1 MDCPP
6 CYPRKRPEFKCDGV
20 FLLMFPIDSGTA
32 DGAGHLNFMAKDSD
46 PLADAF
52 GTKET
57 GGLFSGLLAEESAV
71 DRRMMWRLGT
81 WAVAAVGAVV
91 VAVMANQT
99 QLGWRRD
106 QVAAADL
113 ARQADRLQLLTKE
126 SQNEAR
132 RLAAAIETLNTDRDR
147 LYSRLTVLEQ
157 GLDSVTGAIA
167 RQTAATP
174 QAARSQDAAPAAPS
188 VAPVAS
194 MPAPGSDKP
203 RAEAS
208 RDSSKDAQKDTAK
221 EVAKEPASPPPQTAA
236 AASLVQ
242 QSPATTSA
250 LPAIPLVPS
259 KSIMAPPDPAASKL
273 IQPETTEKAAE
284 KKTEPAP
291 APTEVAA
298 ASAKPPE
305 ATESEAPAIAIQQTR
320 FAIDLGGANSI
331 DGLRALWR
339 GVTKTNPEIA
349 ALRPIIMIK
358 EGSTGLGMQLRLGAG
373 PLINAAAAARLCA
386 GLTENDRHCE
396 TTVFDGQRLSM
407 RGGQEKGQDKKG
419 QDKEQEKS
427 QDKVQEKNAEK
438 NQDSAPQAETAPAP
452 TPSAKPEKHRRSY
465 SSKRSSKREEPAPAP
480 VPAQPAPA
488 KPETASAGS
497 TLSSFFRR

>member
-1 MDCPP
+1 
-6 CYPRKRPEFKCDGV
+6 
-20 FLLMFPIDSGTA
+20 
-32 DGAGHLNFMAKDSD
+32 MARDSD

-57 GGLFSGLLAEESAV
+57 GGLFSGLLAEESTS
-71 DRRMMWRLGT
+71 DRRMMWRLGS
-81 WAVAAVGAVV
+81 WGVAAVGAVI

-99 QLGWRRD
+99 QIGWRRD
-106 QVAAADL
+106 QVASVDL
-113 ARQADRLQLLTKE
+113 SRQADRLQMLTRE

-132 RLAAAIETLNTDRDR
+132 RLASAIETLNTDRDR
-147 LYSRLTVLEQ
+147 LYSRVTVLEQ
-157 GLDSVTGAIA
+157 GLDSITGAIA
-167 RQTAATP
+167 RQNAASP
-174 QAARSQDAAPAAPS
+174 QASAAKPQNMSAAAAQPAPAAPS
-188 VAPVAS
+188 VAPVTS
-194 MPAPGSDKP
+194 TPAPASDKL
-203 RAEAS
+203 RTEAS
-208 RDSSKDAQKDTAK
+208 RDSSKDPAKDH
-221 EVAKEPASPPPQTAA
+221 ASPQTAP
-236 AASLVQ
+236 AASLVS

-250 LPAIPLVPS
+250 LAMLPLVPS
-259 KSIMAPPDPAASKL
+259 KSIMAPPEPVASKL

-284 KKTEPAP
+284 KKPEPAP

-305 ATESEAPAIAIQQTR
+305 AGESEAPAIAVQQTR

-339 GVTKTNPEIA
+339 GLIKSNPEIA

-358 EGSTGLGMQLRLGAG
+358 EGTGSLGMQLRLGAG

-386 GLTENDRHCE
+386 GLGENRRCE

-407 RGGQEKGQDKKG
+407 RGGQEKAQDKP
-419 QDKEQEKS
+419 QDKEQDKNSEKS
-427 QDKVQEKNAEK
+427 QDPV
-438 NQDSAPQAETAPAP
+438 PQAEAAPAP
-452 TPSAKPEKHRRSY
+452 APSAKPDKHRRS
-465 SSKRSSKREEPAPAP
+465 SSNKRSSKREEPAPP
-480 VPAQPAPA
+480 PAAQPPAPA

>member
-6 CYPRKRPEFKCDGV
+6 CYPRKRPEFKCDRV
-20 FLLMFPIDSGTA
+20 FLLMFPIDSGTP
-32 DGAGHLNFMAKDSD
+32 DRAGHLNFMAKDSD

-71 DRRMMWRLGT
+71 DRRLMWRLGT
-81 WAVAAVGAVV
+81 WAATAVGAVV
-91 VAVMANQT
+91 MAVMANQA

-106 QVAAADL
+106 QVASADL
-113 ARQADRLQLLTKE
+113 ARQADRLQMLTRE
-126 SQNEAR
+126 SQAEAR
-132 RLAAAIETLNTDRDR
+132 RLAAAIETLNSDRDR
-147 LYSRLTVLEQ
+147 LYSRVTVLEQ

-167 RQTAATP
+167 KQTAATP
-174 QAARSQDAAPAAPS
+174 QAAKPQDAAPAAPS

-194 MPAPGSDKP
+194 TPAPSDKP

-208 RDSSKDAQKDTAK
+208 RDSSKDTQKDAAK
-221 EVAKEPASPPPQTAA
+221 DTVKDTVKEPASPPPQTAA

-242 QSPATTSA
+242 QSPATNSA

-273 IQPETTEKAAE
+273 IQPETSEKAAE
-284 KKTEPAP
+284 KKAEPTP
-291 APTEVAA
+291 APTEVAS

-305 ATESEAPAIAIQQTR
+305 ATESEAPAIAVQQTR

-349 ALRPIIMIK
+349 GLRPIIMIK

-373 PLINAAAAARLCA
+373 PLINAAAAAKLCA
-386 GLTENDRHCE
+386 GLTENERHCE

-407 RGGQEKGQDKKG
+407 RGGQEKSQDKG
-419 QDKEQEKS
+419 QDKS
-427 QDKVQEKNAEK
+427 QDRVQEKTSEK

-452 TPSAKPEKHRRSY
+452 APSAKPDKHRRSY
-465 SSKRSSKREEPAPAP
+465 SSKRSSKREEPAP
-480 VPAQPAPA
+480 VPAPQQPAPA
-488 KPETASAGS
+488 KPETATAGS

>member
-1 MDCPP
+1 
-6 CYPRKRPEFKCDGV
+6 
-20 FLLMFPIDSGTA
+20 
-32 DGAGHLNFMAKDSD
+32 MAKDSD

-57 GGLFSGLLAEESAV
+57 GGLFSGLLAEESAF
-71 DRRMMWRLGT
+71 DRRMMWRLGS
-81 WAVAAVGAVV
+81 WGVAAVGAVV
-91 VAVMANQT
+91 IAVMANQA

-106 QVAAADL
+106 QVASADL
-113 ARQADRLQLLTKE
+113 VRQADRLQLLTRE

-132 RLAAAIETLNTDRDR
+132 RLAAAVETLNADRDR
-147 LYSRLTVLEQ
+147 LYSRVTVLEQ

-167 RQTAATP
+167 RQSAKPQDTP
-174 QAARSQDAAPAAPS
+174 APDAQPAAPS

-194 MPAPGSDKP
+194 MPSPSSDKP
-203 RAEAS
+203 RAAAAKEQAKEPT
-208 RDSSKDAQKDTAK
+208 KDTVKETAK
-221 EVAKEPASPPPQTAA
+221 EPSSPPPQSAA

-250 LPAIPLVPS
+250 LPMLPLVPS

-273 IQPETTEKAAE
+273 TQPETTEKTTEKTAE
-284 KKTEPAP
+284 KKPEPTP
-291 APTEVAA
+291 APTEIAA

-305 ATESEAPAIAIQQTR
+305 ATESEAPAIAVQQTR

-339 GVTKTNPEIA
+339 GVTKSNPEVA
-349 ALRPIIMIK
+349 TLRPIIMIK
-358 EGSTGLGMQLRLGAG
+358 EGTTGLGMQLRLGAG
-373 PLINAAAAARLCA
+373 PLINAAAAAKLCA
-386 GLTENDRHCE
+386 GLAENDRHCE

-407 RGGQEKGQDKKG
+407 RGGSEKG
-419 QDKEQEKS
+419 QEKS
-427 QDKVQEKNAEK
+427 QDRIQEKNAEK
-438 NQDSAPQAETAPAP
+438 NPDAAPQAETAPAP
-452 TPSAKPEKHRRSY
+452 APTAKPDKRRRSY

-480 VPAQPAPA
+480 AAQPAAPA

>member
-1 MDCPP
+1 
-6 CYPRKRPEFKCDGV
+6 
-20 FLLMFPIDSGTA
+20 
-32 DGAGHLNFMAKDSD
+32 MAKDSD

-57 GGLFSGLLAEESAV
+57 GGLFSGLLAEESAF
-71 DRRMMWRLGT
+71 DRRMMWRLGS
-81 WAVAAVGAVV
+81 WGVAAVGAVV
-91 VAVMANQT
+91 IAVMANQA

-106 QVAAADL
+106 QVASADL
-113 ARQADRLQLLTKE
+113 VRQADRLQLLTRE

-132 RLAAAIETLNTDRDR
+132 RLAAAVETLNADRDR
-147 LYSRLTVLEQ
+147 LYSRVTVLEQ

-167 RQTAATP
+167 RQSAKPQDTP
-174 QAARSQDAAPAAPS
+174 APDAQPAAPS

-194 MPAPGSDKP
+194 MPSPSSDKP
-203 RAEAS
+203 RAAAAKEQAKEAT
-208 RDSSKDAQKDTAK
+208 KDTVKETAK
-221 EVAKEPASPPPQTAA
+221 EPSSPPPQSAA

-250 LPAIPLVPS
+250 LPMLPLVPS

-273 IQPETTEKAAE
+273 TQPETTEKTTEKTAE
-284 KKTEPAP
+284 KKPEPTP
-291 APTEVAA
+291 APTEIAA

-305 ATESEAPAIAIQQTR
+305 ATESEAPAIAVQQTR

-339 GVTKTNPEIA
+339 GVTKSNPEVA
-349 ALRPIIMIK
+349 TLRPIIMIK
-358 EGSTGLGMQLRLGAG
+358 EGTTGLGMHLRLGAG
-373 PLINAAAAARLCA
+373 PLINAAAAAKLCA
-386 GLTENDRHCE
+386 GLAENDRHCE

-407 RGGQEKGQDKKG
+407 RGGSEKG
-419 QDKEQEKS
+419 QEKS
-427 QDKVQEKNAEK
+427 QDRIQEKNAEK
-438 NQDSAPQAETAPAP
+438 NPDAAPQAETAPAP
-452 TPSAKPEKHRRSY
+452 APTAKPDKRRRSY

-480 VPAQPAPA
+480 AAQPAAPA